1 MTGGEQRR
9 PSSGDA
15 ATADAHIEQFIQ
27 LLAENER
34 LLAVFVMTMV
44 PHSPDADDILQDTKI
59 ALWRNFDQFELGTDF
74 GAWARRTAFHRILAF
89 RKKKGRDKLHCG
101 LSQDCY
107 AMLAKD
113 YEADVSGRVDWI
125 RHLKRCLLRLPEQHQ
140 QIIQMRYEQQLSI
153 DRIAATV
160 DRTPAAIYRVLSR
173 IRLALRDCIRYG
185 ESSSSPVSEPYR
197 SDELPDAGK

>member
-9 PSSGDA
+9 PSSGDPVTDNA
-15 ATADAHIEQFIQ
+15 GIEQFIQ

-59 ALWRNFDQFELGTDF
+59 ALWRSFDQFELGTDF

-89 RKKKGRDKLHCG
+89 RKRKGRDKLCCG

-113 YEADVSGRVDWI
+113 YEADVSGRVDWV
-125 RHLKRCLLRLPEQHQ
+125 RHLKRCLLLLPEQHQ

-153 DRIAATV
+153 DRIAVAV
-160 DRTPAAIYRVLSR
+160 NRTPAATYRVLSR
-173 IRLALRDCIRYG
+173 IRLALRDCIR
-185 ESSSSPVSEPYR
+185 SSDPSSSPVSETYR
-197 SDELPDAGK
+197 SDRLPDEGK